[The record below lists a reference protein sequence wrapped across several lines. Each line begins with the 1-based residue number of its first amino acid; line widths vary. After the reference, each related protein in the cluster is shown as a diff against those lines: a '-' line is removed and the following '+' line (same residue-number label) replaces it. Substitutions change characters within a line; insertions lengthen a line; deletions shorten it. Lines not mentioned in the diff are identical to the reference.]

1 MINKQ
6 TTLDLNG
13 PTLSFVKNPQSVE
26 ICSGLAATFTGIA
39 TATFPSQ
46 SPSNPSTNTGIIT
59 YRWYDQNGP
68 LFDDA
73 NGVLV
78 VGSGTTIL
86 TLLNNQF
93 SKRLYLTADYL
104 PSAYGLTGVAVTVG
118 SARSTGNA
126 INESISGETVNLNIL
141 PDLQITSE
149 PISRF
154 VNTNVNIVF
163 STEASLTDGT
173 MDSISYQW
181 QLNEQDISD
190 GTFQVGTATRLSTAI
205 LTITDDSTGNKTQ
218 IKFSEVSLYSGFSA
232 GRSYTITTNVD
243 FNCKLS
249 AIGAGG
255 AGRIIE
261 GSTKVSG
268 SFGGLAS
275 GNFTFKVGKTYKL
288 VVGGVGTQN
297 GKGGFGGGGDSISQS
312 LQSGR
317 ISTFNSGSGGGG
329 YTGIFESSISQ
340 SNAILIA
347 GGGGGVYTSSSY
359 YDSNLDTFVNVR
371 SGNGGG
377 TTGTN
382 TFTNSAGTQTRG
394 GISNIS
400 GGFLDVSAGG
410 SGSTGSVTTSGA
422 SLAGGYGFGS
432 FYNQQTLRI
441 SDGYGT
447 GGGGGYYGG
456 AGTRSDNA
464 GGGSGYIHP
473 SLITNGS
480 FSTSSSAES
489 NGIFAIQSVTEILSV
504 FVTISGSKTPN
515 LTISSNSEGLHTV
528 RCKINHPTACNTLS
542 SSIFTRTV
550 NFSVG
555 LPRKII
561 NLEKVNQTGG
571 SSAALSS
578 TNVLSE
584 PFTLAAEAGDPAGTI
599 YSFYAP
605 ETDIDV
611 LVELYGCVG
620 VSNGGYRG
628 GEGGVS
634 TIRMTLQ
641 KNVEYVVSALP
652 QATGGAAVFLWRKSS
667 LIASVGGGGNAGN
680 GGNGG
685 DGGGVNVAGGNGFG
699 RGAGAGGRLYLPGT
713 LPTTSG
719 IFGSVS
725 GQVAIYSEDSRASA
739 PDGGRVLGCSKGGTA
754 PGNSYWLNRGFSPCQ
769 DVGTVQLVNA
779 DGYIV
784 PNTAF
789 INRGHK
795 FGYACRQT
803 AGLGLNGGGNGANG
817 ATGGQGGNGG
827 GGGGGGSGYTDGSVT
842 IVSTR
847 QGGHTGLAKVIIRN
861 VA

>member
-13 PTLSFVKNPQSVE
+13 PILSFTTHPTSVSVANAG
-26 ICSGLAATFTGIA
+26 IVTFVGIA

-46 SPSNPSTNTGIIT
+46 SPTNPATNTGIIS
-59 YRWYDQNGP
+59 YQWYADGYGQLTDGSY
-68 LFDDA
+68 LGA
-73 NGVLV
+73 TLS
-78 VGSGTTIL
+78 GSGTTTL
-86 TLLNNQF
+86 TMSNIVSPNGNGAKFYVQ
-93 SKRLYLTADYL
+93 ADYIA
-104 PSAYGLTGVAVTVG
+104 SAYNTTGITEVG
-118 SARSTGNA
+118 SGRSTGNA
-126 INESISGETVNLNIL
+126 VNEPINSNTATLTVYPLVSISSQPSSQTVSQTSTTTFSIVASSNDGGSVAYRWHINGVALNNGSNSISGSTFTVSGA
-141 PDLQITSE
+141 TSSTLS
-149 PISRF
+149 ISGTAIGNYN
-154 VNTNVNIVF
+154 VTATVSNSIASNSPLTSNTAVF
-163 STEASLTDGT
+163 S
-173 MDSISYQW
+173 
-181 QLNEQDISD
+181 
-190 GTFQVGTATRLSTAI
+190 V
-205 LTITDDSTGNKTQ
+205 
-218 IKFSEVSLYSGFSA
+218 
-232 GRSYTITTNVD
+232 
-243 FNCKLS
+243 
-249 AIGAGG
+249 
-255 AGRIIE
+255 
-261 GSTKVSG
+261 
-268 SFGGLAS
+268 
-275 GNFTFKVGKTYKL
+275 
-288 VVGGVGTQN
+288 
-297 GKGGFGGGGDSISQS
+297 
-312 LQSGR
+312 
-317 ISTFNSGSGGGG
+317 
-329 YTGIFESSISQ
+329 
-340 SNAILIA
+340 
-347 GGGGGVYTSSSY
+347 
-359 YDSNLDTFVNVR
+359 
-371 SGNGGG
+371 
-377 TTGTN
+377 
-382 TFTNSAGTQTRG
+382 
-394 GISNIS
+394 
-400 GGFLDVSAGG
+400 VSA
-410 SGSTGSVTTSGA
+410 
-422 SLAGGYGFGS
+422 
-432 FYNQQTLRI
+432 
-441 SDGYGT
+441 
-447 GGGGGYYGG
+447 
-456 AGTRSDNA
+456 
-464 GGGSGYIHP
+464 
-473 SLITNGS
+473 
-480 FSTSSSAES
+480 
-489 NGIFAIQSVTEILSV
+489 
-504 FVTISGSKTPN
+504 
-515 LTISSNSEGLHTV
+515 
-528 RCKINHPTACNTLS
+528 
-542 SSIFTRTV
+542 
-550 NFSVG
+550 
-555 LPRKII
+555 RKII

-571 SSAALSS
+571 SSASLSS
-578 TNVLSE
+578 TNVFFES
-584 PFTLAAEAGDPAGTI
+584 FTLAAEAGDPAGTI

-652 QATGGAAVFLWRKSS
+652 QASGGAAVFLWRKSS

-795 FGYACRQT
+795 FGYAIRQT